1 MLRLRDART
10 GKLTDVL
17 PAGRRQLRILVY
29 APGPF
34 GIGQVRAYLTAD
46 LLRRAAEISQMLP
59 LVSDFLPA
67 EADVT
72 ALREACDALNI
83 HPPRDT
89 FLGPV
94 SAVSGILSGMP
105 PFDVGVAAVSSRGAT
120 PGPPPVSSRG
130 ATPGPPPVS
139 SRGATPGPP
148 PVSPRGATPGPPPAA
163 PGEIAGSARLWAQV
177 PGDAGMVDTSA
188 EPATVRL
195 RLLQWGYGEPI
206 ADGGPG
212 GEGFQDGDAAE
223 TLSRWRS
230 LVAHWARSPSGAMS
244 RPHADA
250 IAGAF
255 AVDLETPAALRILA
269 ALADDAGVPDGV
281 KFETFAAADRLLGL
295 DLARDVGK

>member
-34 GIGQVRAYLTAD
+34 GSGPVRAYLTAD

-120 PGPPPVSSRG
+120 PGPPPVS
-130 ATPGPPPVS
+130 
-139 SRGATPGPP
+139 
-148 PVSPRGATPGPPPAA
+148 PRGATPGPPPAA

-195 RLLQWGYGEPI
+195 RLLQWGYCEPI

>member
-17 PAGRRQLRILVY
+17 PAGRRQLRVLVY

-34 GIGQVRAYLTAD
+34 GVGQVRAYLTAD
-46 LLRRAAEISQMLP
+46 LLRRAAEVSQLLP

-67 EADVT
+67 DADVA

-94 SAVSGILSGMP
+94 STLSGMP
-105 PFDVGVAAVSSRGAT
+105 AFDVGVAATAS
-120 PGPPPVSSRG
+120 
-130 ATPGPPPVS
+130 
-139 SRGATPGPP
+139 
-148 PVSPRGATPGPPPAA
+148 
-163 PGEIAGSARLWAQV
+163 GEIAGSARLWVRV
-177 PGDAGMVDTSA
+177 PGDAGAVDTGA
-188 EPATVRL
+188 EPGSVRL
-195 RLLQWGYGEPI
+195 RLLQWGYGEPVTEGGS
-206 ADGGPG
+206 GGPG
-212 GEGFQDGDAAE
+212 GGGSGGDPAR

-230 LVAHWARSPSGAMS
+230 LVAHWARSPSGAIS

-250 IAGAF
+250 ITGAF
-255 AVDLETPAALRILA
+255 ADDLRTPDALRALA
-269 ALADDAGVPDGV
+269 TLADDPGVPDGV

>member
-1 MLRLRDART
+1 MLRLRDAQTRE
-10 GKLTDVL
+10 LTDVL

-29 APGPF
+29 APGRF

-46 LLRRAAEISQMLP
+46 LLRRAAEVAQLLP

-67 EADVT
+67 DTDVA

-94 SAVSGILSGMP
+94 SALSGVP
-105 PFDVGVAAVSSRGAT
+105 AFDVGIAAT
-120 PGPPPVSSRG
+120 
-130 ATPGPPPVS
+130 
-139 SRGATPGPP
+139 
-148 PVSPRGATPGPPPAA
+148 A
-163 PGEIAGSARLWAQV
+163 PGEIAGSARLWARV
-177 PGDAGMVDTSA
+177 PGDAGAVDTGA
-188 EPATVRL
+188 EPGSVRL
-195 RLLQWGYGEPI
+195 RLLQRGYGEPV
-206 ADGGPG
+206 ADEGSGGRDCG
-212 GEGFQDGDAAE
+212 GGLEDTAAQ

-250 IAGAF
+250 ITGAF
-255 AVDLETPAALRILA
+255 ADDLETPAVLRVLA
-269 ALADDAGVPDGV
+269 MLADDPEVPDGV

>member
-67 EADVT
+67 EADVA

-94 SAVSGILSGMP
+94 SALSGLA

-130 ATPGPPPVS
+130 ATPGPPP
-139 SRGATPGPP
+139 
-148 PVSPRGATPGPPPAA
+148 AA
-163 PGEIAGSARLWAQV
+163 LGEIAGSARLWAQV
-177 PGDAGMVDTSA
+177 PGDAGTVDTSA
-188 EPATVRL
+188 EPGTVRL
-195 RLLQWGYGEPI
+195 RLLQCGYGEPV
-206 ADGGPG
+206 ATGDAGGG
-212 GEGFQDGDAAE
+212 GCEGGDAGGSAAE

-244 RPHADA
+244 RAHADA
-250 IAGAF
+250 ISGAF
-255 AVDLETPAALRILA
+255 AVDLETPAALRVLA

>member
-10 GKLTDVL
+10 RELTDVL

-46 LLRRAAEISQMLP
+46 LLRRAAEISQLLP

-67 EADVT
+67 EADVA

-94 SAVSGILSGMP
+94 SALSGLP

-120 PGPPPVSSRG
+120 LGPPRVSSRGATPGPPRVSSRG
-130 ATPGPPPVS
+130 ATPGPPP
-139 SRGATPGPP
+139 
-148 PVSPRGATPGPPPAA
+148 AA
-163 PGEIAGSARLWAQV
+163 LGEIAGSARLWAQV
-177 PGDAGMVDTSA
+177 PGDAGTVDTSA
-188 EPATVRL
+188 EPGTVRL
-195 RLLQWGYGEPI
+195 RLLRCGYGEPV
-206 ADGGPG
+206 ATGDAGGG
-212 GEGFQDGDAAE
+212 GFEGGDAGGSAAE

-244 RPHADA
+244 RAHADA
-250 IAGAF
+250 ISGAF
-255 AVDLETPAALRILA
+255 AADLETPAALRVLA

>member
-10 GKLTDVL
+10 RELTDVL

-46 LLRRAAEISQMLP
+46 LLRRAAEISQLLP

-67 EADVT
+67 EADVA

-94 SAVSGILSGMP
+94 SALSGLA

-120 PGPPPVSSRG
+120 PGPPP
-130 ATPGPPPVS
+130 
-139 SRGATPGPP
+139 
-148 PVSPRGATPGPPPAA
+148 AA
-163 PGEIAGSARLWAQV
+163 LGEIAGSARLWAQV
-177 PGDAGMVDTSA
+177 PGDAGTVDTSA
-188 EPATVRL
+188 EPGTVRL
-195 RLLQWGYGEPI
+195 RLLQCGYGEPV
-206 ADGGPG
+206 ATGDAGGG
-212 GEGFQDGDAAE
+212 GFEGGDAGGSAAE

-244 RPHADA
+244 RAHADA
-250 IAGAF
+250 ISGAF
-255 AVDLETPAALRILA
+255 AVDLETPAALRVLA